1 MPVSG
6 GNIMQLTTELSR
18 TPKPT
23 LILRFVS
30 LEIGS
35 LARRVARALGIN
47 RPRLITPEDL
57 AVPDSELA
65 RQATTFA
72 RLCEPDFLFNH
83 SMRSYFFAIAV
94 GKHLDLAPDREL
106 LYLAAILHDI
116 ALVPDYDGAGSFE
129 VNGARTARD
138 FLTRHRVPEDRANLV
153 HEAIALHSAVGIA
166 DSREPEIALLHFGAG
181 VDVIGFRSEDIDPDT
196 REAIVRD
203 WPRAHF
209 KAEFPR
215 LIADQSIRKPDCH
228 IAGHFGLGF
237 NSKIAG
243 APFSE

>member
-94 GKHLDLAPDREL
+94 GKHLDLA
-106 LYLAAILHDI
+106 
-116 ALVPDYDGAGSFE
+116 
-129 VNGARTARD
+129 RTANCSTWRRYSTTSRWC
-138 FLTRHRVPEDRANLV
+138 LTTTAPAPSRSTAPARH
-153 HEAIALHSAVGIA
+153 
-166 DSREPEIALLHFGAG
+166 
-181 VDVIGFRSEDIDPDT
+181 VIS
-196 REAIVRD
+196 
-203 WPRAHF
+203 
-209 KAEFPR
+209 
-215 LIADQSIRKPDCH
+215 
-228 IAGHFGLGF
+228 
-237 NSKIAG
+237 
-243 APFSE
+243 